1 MLMISKEQLEKYK
14 DIYRKRFG
22 EDISD
27 KEALDQAIKLLTL
40 VRAICEPKTKD
51 EFERLKKLSKEI
63 EQNSIV
69 K

>member
-1 MLMISKEQLEKYK
+1 MISKEQLEKYK

-27 KEALDQAIKLLTL
+27 QEALEQATKLLNL
-40 VRAICEPKTKD
+40 IKIIYKPMTKE
-51 EFERLKKLSKEI
+51 EFEMIQKRRE
-63 EQNSIV
+63 V